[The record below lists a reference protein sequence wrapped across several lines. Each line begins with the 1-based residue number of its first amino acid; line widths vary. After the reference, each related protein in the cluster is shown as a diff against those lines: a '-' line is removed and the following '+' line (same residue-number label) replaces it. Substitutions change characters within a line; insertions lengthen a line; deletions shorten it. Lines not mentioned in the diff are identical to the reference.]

1 MNFIPGG
8 EPFGPCGC
16 LGHKSRSKMASQS
29 MPAPRAALFRRSR
42 RHARSSPVRAR
53 ASHAMGLLLE
63 CDGVMVDVHRDAH
76 RVAFNQAFQSMG
88 LDCAHWSPQVYHDV
102 MRGGKGSGE
111 GMIIAY
117 FNTVGWPLMVTEKD
131 RVGYAQELHRMK
143 RAAMKEM
150 VENDQVEF
158 RDGVL
163 EFLDDAL
170 SAGAKVGLVAGTASA
185 PDEHVVDM
193 VMRKLGSDRAS
204 KISVF
209 EGFSN
214 GEGVEEDEQTK
225 DSEEVLEDVASSLVA
240 AAAEKQ
246 RKLKR
251 NIARQASEG
260 RGWSVDPN
268 LLFEGEGIS
277 SDWIN
282 AVAQLQLGAELS
294 RCVFVGAHFRPL
306 KAAAG
311 SGLLTAVVPCSN
323 NMNGAQPGVDWKFD
337 GFGPGGG
344 LAYDRLAK
352 MVEAR
357 NKTV

>member
-1 MNFIPGG
+1 MRAQAA
-8 EPFGPCGC
+8 E
-16 LGHKSRSKMASQS
+16 
-29 MPAPRAALFRRSR
+29 AP
-42 RHARSSPVRAR
+42 
-53 ASHAMGLLLE
+53 GLLLE

-76 RVAFNQAFQSMG
+76 RVAFNQAFRAMG
-88 LDCAHWSPQVYHDV
+88 LDCANWSPQVYHDV
-102 MRGGKGSGE
+102 MRAGKGSGE
-111 GMIIAY
+111 GMIIGY
-117 FNTVGWPLMVTEKD
+117 FNTVGWPLVVTERD
-131 RVGYAQELHRMK
+131 RMGYAQELHRMK

-150 VENDQVEF
+150 VEKDQVEF
-158 RDGVL
+158 REGVL

-193 VMRKLGSDRAS
+193 VMRKLGPDRAS
-204 KISVF
+204 KIRVF
-209 EGFSN
+209 EGFSS
-214 GEGVEEDEQTK
+214 GEEEEEEQQNDEAV
-225 DSEEVLEDVASSLVA
+225 DAAEDVASSLVA

-246 RKLKR
+246 RKLKK

-282 AVAQLQLGAELS
+282 AVAQLQLGSELS
-294 RCVFVGAHFRPL
+294 RCVFIGAHFRPL

-337 GFGPGGG
+337 GFGPGSG
-344 LAYDRLAK
+344 LAYERLAR

-357 NKTV
+357 NKAE

>member
-1 MNFIPGG
+1 
-8 EPFGPCGC
+8 
-16 LGHKSRSKMASQS
+16 
-29 MPAPRAALFRRSR
+29 
-42 RHARSSPVRAR
+42 
-53 ASHAMGLLLE
+53 MGLLLE

-260 RGWSVDPN
+260 GVGVWIRTCSLKARVSAVTGSMLSRSSSWAQNSLAVSSLVP
-268 LLFEGEGIS
+268 IS
-277 SDWIN
+277 GLSR
-282 AVAQLQLGAELS
+282 LQLA
-294 RCVFVGAHFRPL
+294 
-306 KAAAG
+306 
-311 SGLLTAVVPCSN
+311 
-323 NMNGAQPGVDWKFD
+323 
-337 GFGPGGG
+337 
-344 LAYDRLAK
+344 LAYSLQLCR
-352 MVEAR
+352 VP
-357 NKTV
+357 TT